1 LLLRGFIIARK
12 DWSIE
17 YINSLDNETLHFVAY
32 WLTKKEKDFFE
43 YLGSMLGTNWNKEK
57 LRALFASGT
66 GAQPDEFLLPLAHLI
81 APNLKEILKPTI
93 QMGDGEHS
101 NIDGDIQPL
110 TDMPKEEF
118 LERYR
123 QNKW

>member
-1 LLLRGFIIARK
+1 MLRGFILARK

-57 LRALFASGT
+57 IKALFASGT
-66 GAQPDEFLLPLAHLI
+66 GTQSDEFLLPLAHLI
-81 APNLKEILKPTI
+81 APNLKEMLKPAV
-93 QMGDGEHS
+93 QMGDGLHTDIE
-101 NIDGDIQPL
+101 GEIQPL

-118 LERYR
+118 LERYKN
-123 QNKW
+123 NKW